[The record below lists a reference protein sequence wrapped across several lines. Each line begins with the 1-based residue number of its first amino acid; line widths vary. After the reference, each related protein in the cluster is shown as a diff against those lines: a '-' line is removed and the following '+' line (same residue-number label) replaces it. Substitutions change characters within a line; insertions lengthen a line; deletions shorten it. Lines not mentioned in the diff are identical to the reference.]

1 VSRST
6 HQKLLRRKRRIER
19 RLGRS
24 ARRRR
29 ARAGPVLAASNV
41 RYEVADR
48 AKAVAC
54 GGVGAVHLLA
64 RHVGLAEAIDREL
77 HLLKRHLPYHE
88 SDHVLSLAYNV
99 LAGGTCIEDL
109 DRLRTDEALLD
120 GLGAGSIPDPTTAG
134 DFCRR
139 FKAGDV
145 EALMGAINEVRLRV
159 WAQQPASFFGRAV
172 IDADGT
178 LAATNG
184 SCKGGM
190 DTAYDG
196 PWGSHPL
203 VVSLANT
210 KEPLF
215 LVNRSGS
222 RPSHEGAAERFD
234 RAFDLCRR
242 AGFKS
247 ILARGDTD
255 FSQTAHLDR
264 WDAAGDVTFLFGIDA
279 MPNLVLLAEALG
291 KGAWARLERP
301 ARYEAKGERRKRP
314 RDVKRAVVRARHFE
328 NLSTERE
335 DVAAFDYRPAACK
348 KSYRVVVLR
357 KKLAVSM
364 GQTRL
369 WDEYRYFFFI
379 TNDRATAAG
388 DLVLLANGRCDQE
401 NLIEQL
407 KNGVR
412 AMRMPAHDLV
422 SNWAYMVMA
431 SLAWTLKAWAGLL
444 LPVSKGVH
452 RTRHEGQKRDVVRM
466 EFKRFANALVRLPC
480 QVVKAGRRVVYRLLS
495 YNPWAGTLLRAAE
508 AWRRP
513 LRPMTC

>member
-1 VSRST
+1 
-6 HQKLLRRKRRIER
+6 
-19 RLGRS
+19 
-24 ARRRR
+24 
-29 ARAGPVLAASNV
+29 VLAARNI

-54 GGVGAVHLLA
+54 GGLGAMHLLA
-64 RHVGLAEAIDREL
+64 RHVGLPQAIDRDL
-77 HLLKRHLPYHE
+77 RLLKRHLPYHE
-88 SDHVLSLAYNV
+88 SDHVLGLAYNI

-109 DRLRTDEALLD
+109 ERLRADEAVLD
-120 GLGAGSIPDPTTAG
+120 GLGADSLPDPTTAG

-139 FKAGDV
+139 FAARDV
-145 EALMGAINEVRLRV
+145 EALMGCVNEVRLKV
-159 WAQQPASFFGRAV
+159 WRQQPASFFEKAV
-172 IDADGT
+172 VDADGT
-178 LAATNG
+178 LAPTNG

-190 DTAYDG
+190 DIAYDG
-196 PWGSHPL
+196 TWGYHPL

-215 LVNRSGS
+215 LVNRPGS

-234 RAFDLCRR
+234 RAFGLCRR

-264 WDAAGDVTFLFGIDA
+264 WDAAGEGQCPVTFLFGLDA
-279 MPNLVLLAEALG
+279 MPNLVLLAEALD
-291 KGAWARLERP
+291 KSAWRRLDRP
-301 ARYEAKGERRKRP
+301 PRYQVKTAHRRRP
-314 RDVKRAVVRARHFE
+314 RDVKRRVVRQRLFE
-328 NLSTERE
+328 HVQTERE
-335 DVAAFDYRPAACK
+335 DVAAFDYRPTLCK
-348 KSYRVVVLR
+348 KAYRVVVLR
-357 KKLAVSM
+357 KKLGVSM
-364 GQTRL
+364 GQDRL

-379 TNDRATAAG
+379 TNDRDTPAG

-401 NLIEQL
+401 NLVEQL

-412 AMRMPAHDLV
+412 AMKMPAHDLI

-444 LPVSKGVH
+444 LPTGNGVC
-452 RTRHEGQKRDVVRM
+452 RGRDEGRRRDVLRM
-466 EFKRFANALVRLPC
+466 EFRRFANTLVRLPC
-480 QVVKAGRRVVYRLLS
+480 QVVKAGRRVVYRLLA
-495 YNPWAGTLLRAAE
+495 YNPWAGTLIRAAD

-513 LRPMTC
+513 LRPLTG

>member
-1 VSRST
+1 MARA
-6 HQKLLRRKRRIER
+6 
-19 RLGRS
+19 
-24 ARRRR
+24 ARRHR
-29 ARAGPVLAASNV
+29 GCPTPVLAARNI
-41 RYEVADR
+41 RYEVAER
-48 AKAVAC
+48 AKGIAC
-54 GGVGAVHLLA
+54 GGLGAMHLLA
-64 RHVGLAEAIDREL
+64 RHVGLAGAIDRDL
-77 HLLKRHLPYHE
+77 RLLKRHLPYHE
-88 SDHVLSLAYNV
+88 SDHVLSLAYNI

-109 DRLRTDEALLD
+109 ERLRTDEALLD
-120 GLGAGSIPDPTTAG
+120 GLGADSLPDPTTAG

-139 FKAGDV
+139 FRAEDV
-145 EALMGAINEVRLRV
+145 EALMGCVNEVRLRV
-159 WAQQPASFFGRAV
+159 WRRQPASFFERAV

-178 LAATNG
+178 LAPTGG

-190 DTAYDG
+190 DIAYDG
-196 PWGSHPL
+196 TWGYHPL

-215 LVNRSGS
+215 LVNRPGN
-222 RPSHEGAAERFD
+222 RPSHEGAADRFD

-242 AGFKS
+242 AGFKG

-264 WDAAGDVTFLFGIDA
+264 WGEAGDVTFLFGIDA
-279 MPNLVLLAEALG
+279 MPNLVLLAEALAPS
-291 KGAWARLERP
+291 AWRRLDRP
-301 ARYEAKGERRKRP
+301 PKYHAETVPRRRP
-314 RDVKRAVVRARHFE
+314 RDVKRRVVRGRNFQ

-335 DVAAFDYRPAACK
+335 DVAAFDYKPVACRK
-348 KSYRVVVLR
+348 AYRLVVLR

-364 GQTRL
+364 GQDRL

-379 TNDRATAAG
+379 TNDRTTPAG
-388 DLVLLANGRCDQE
+388 DLVLLANKRCDQE

-412 AMRMPAHDLV
+412 AMTMPAHDLV

-431 SLAWTLKAWAGLL
+431 SLAWTLKAWAGLM
-444 LPVSKGVH
+444 LPVGTGAC
-452 RTRHEGQKRDVVRM
+452 RGRGEGRRRDVLRM
-466 EFKRFANALVRLPC
+466 EFKRFAASLVRLPC
-480 QVVKAGRRVVYRLLS
+480 QVVKAGRRIVYRLLA

-513 LRPMTC
+513 LCPLTG